1 MCAWTLCQSVVE
13 IMCNECGDTS
23 SQQVPK
29 HAFMINWIKI
39 KSAYKTLKNTKTSTR
54 ILIKSAYKTLKNTK
68 TSTRILKSL
77 YGEWYVRP
85 ITIVNS

>member
-39 KSAYKTLKNTKTSTR
+39 KSVYKTLKNTET
-54 ILIKSAYKTLKNTK
+54 IL
-68 TSTRILKSL
+68 RILKSL
-77 YGEWYVRP
+77 YGEWYARP

>member
-29 HAFMINWIKI
+29 HAFMINWIKV
-39 KSAYKTLKNTKTSTR
+39 KSAYKTLKNTKTS
-54 ILIKSAYKTLKNTK
+54 LK
-68 TSTRILKSL
+68 ILKSL